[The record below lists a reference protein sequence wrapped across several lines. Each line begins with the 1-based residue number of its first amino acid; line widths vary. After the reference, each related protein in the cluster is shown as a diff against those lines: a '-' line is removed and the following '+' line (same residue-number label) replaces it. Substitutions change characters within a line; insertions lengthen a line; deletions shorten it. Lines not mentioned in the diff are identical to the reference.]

1 MQGLE
6 FELEPTE
13 KYRIYSI
20 KRRGVYWIFS
30 VSDAAFIQGWHL
42 LEGDV
47 YFEIT
52 DNSHLSILCNW
63 KVTIFSYFA
72 DIES

>member
-30 VSDAAFIQGWHL
+30 VSDAAFIQGWNL
-42 LEGDV
+42 FEGDV

-52 DNSHLSILCNW
+52 DNSHL
-63 KVTIFSYFA
+63 
-72 DIES
+72 